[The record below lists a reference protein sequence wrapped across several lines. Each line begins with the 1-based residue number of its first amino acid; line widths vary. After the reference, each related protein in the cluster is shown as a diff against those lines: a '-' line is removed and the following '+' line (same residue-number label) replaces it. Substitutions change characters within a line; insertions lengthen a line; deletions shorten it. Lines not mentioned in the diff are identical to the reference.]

1 MTSEIDKLD
10 VDKLVPIPVYLKKLS
25 DVVRKYVKKDVYNG
39 KIRNIEDQI
48 PGSTNVATT
57 TTVNTKINEVKNEI
71 PSITNLATTAAL
83 NGEINKVKNKV
94 SNITNL
100 ATTAALTALKI
111 KYIMLVILLKNCTQH
126 KNYWNW
132 K

>member
-83 NGEINKVKNKV
+83 NVKINEVKNKKP
-94 SNITNL
+94 NITNL
-100 ATTAALTALKI
+100 TTTPTLTRS
-111 KYIMLVILLKNCTQH
+111 
-126 KNYWNW
+126 
-132 K
+132 